1 MIAARL
7 LDVLLV
13 LVLLVY
19 LGEGWRN
26 GFVRS
31 LSAILG
37 VLAGGVAAFLAV
49 PLVAA
54 FIPSPFWRLAV
65 SVALSI
71 ALLIAGHAGGVAIAR
86 AIRGRKSKDPL
97 PAVDRIFGALA
108 NLVAAALVVS
118 LIAGSVS
125 ALGVPLLT
133 RAANGSIVLKA
144 IQTITPDP
152 VEQALA
158 RLRSAVL
165 EEGIPTIGG
174 AIDIGTIA
182 GPAEVPDDVET
193 NTDVLGTAAQ
203 SVVRIRGTAYACGQ
217 NQSGTGFVVAAER
230 VVTNA
235 HVVAGVD
242 QPVVEA
248 PNGQTLDGRVVYFD
262 PDDDLAVIA
271 VAGLSSPALPLSGP
285 LLVGSDAV
293 VDGYP
298 HGGPFTSGPA
308 EVLAVSSER
317 LNDIYGSDP
326 SFREVYTLAADIEP
340 GNSGGPLLTL
350 SGQVAGV
357 VFARSSDQED
367 VGYAMTNAELQPVA
381 QGASGFASPV
391 SPGACIQG

>member
-13 LVLLVY
+13 LILLVY

-37 VLAGGVAAFLAV
+37 VLAGGVAAFFAV
-49 PLVAA
+49 PVVAA
-54 FIPSPFWRLAV
+54 LIPSPFWRLAI
-65 SVALSI
+65 SIGLSI
-71 ALLIAGHAGGVAIAR
+71 ALLIAGHAGGVALAR
-86 AIRGRKSKDPL
+86 AIRGRRSKEPL
-97 PAVDRIFGALA
+97 PALDRVFGAIA
-108 NLVAAALVVS
+108 NLLAATLVVS

-125 ALGVPLLT
+125 ALGVPVLT
-133 RAANGSIVLKA
+133 QAVNGSIVLKS

-152 VEQALA
+152 VEAAIA
-158 RLRSAVL
+158 RLRSTVL
-165 EEGIPTIGG
+165 EEGIPTLGGGIAIGPIT
-174 AIDIGTIA
+174 APTD
-182 GPAEVPDDVET
+182 VPDVET
-193 NTDVLGTAAQ
+193 NTDVLGAAAQ

-217 NQSGTGFVVAAER
+217 NQSGTGFVIAPDR
-230 VVTNA
+230 IVTNA

-242 QPVVEA
+242 QPIIEA

-271 VAGLSSPALPLSGP
+271 VSGLASPALALAGP

-293 VDGYP
+293 VHGYP

-308 EVLAVSSER
+308 EVLAVSSAR
-317 LNDIYGSDP
+317 IDDIYGSDA

-340 GNSGGPLLTL
+340 GNSGGPLLST

-381 QGASGFASPV
+381 QSAPTLSSAV